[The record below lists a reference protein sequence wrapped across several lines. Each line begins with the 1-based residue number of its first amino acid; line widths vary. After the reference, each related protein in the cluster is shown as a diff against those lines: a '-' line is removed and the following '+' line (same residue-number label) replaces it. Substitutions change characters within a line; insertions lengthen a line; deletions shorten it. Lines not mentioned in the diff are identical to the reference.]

1 MRRLLAF
8 TALLVIVLVI
18 IIPALVVRFDFSG
31 PALQGGGV
39 IHKGEDVPIHVFIP
53 ELNKIV
59 EMNLED
65 YVKGVVAAEMPAE
78 FEFEALK
85 AQAVA
90 ARTYAVKNMIAFGGP
105 GLAEHPG
112 ADVSADHKQSQ
123 AWLSET
129 QLKAKWGPF
138 AYDRYWSKIGKAVD
152 ATRGQIITY
161 NGEPI
166 NAVFHSTSGERT
178 ASAKEVWGYDYPYLQ
193 SVACT
198 WDKASPRY
206 NEAKEIALTE
216 IEQRLGSDTGIMAA
230 AQSGNAAVASIID
243 LTDSGR
249 VDKVRIGSKTLTGQ
263 AVRDKLELRSTS
275 FTVEH
280 KGDKLIFKTIGYGH
294 GVGLCQYGANGMAK
308 EGRDYK
314 RILTY
319 YYTGVALKNI
329 FGS

>member
-31 PALQGGGV
+31 PALQGGGGL
-39 IHKGEDVPIHVFIP
+39 HRGEDVPIHVFIP

-78 FEFEALK
+78 FELEALK

-105 GLAEHPG
+105 GLADHPG

-152 ATRGQIITY
+152 ATRGQIIPTM
-161 NGEPI
+161 GSQSTLFFTQR
-166 NAVFHSTSGERT
+166 AV
-178 ASAKEVWGYDYPYLQ
+178 SALPVPKRFGAMIILICKVLPVPGIKRPHAIMKRKKSLLLKSN
-193 SVACT
+193 SV
-198 WDKASPRY
+198 
-206 NEAKEIALTE
+206 
-216 IEQRLGSDTGIMAA
+216 
-230 AQSGNAAVASIID
+230 
-243 LTDSGR
+243 
-249 VDKVRIGSKTLTGQ
+249 
-263 AVRDKLELRSTS
+263 
-275 FTVEH
+275 
-280 KGDKLIFKTIGYGH
+280 
-294 GVGLCQYGANGMAK
+294 
-308 EGRDYK
+308 
-314 RILTY
+314 
-319 YYTGVALKNI
+319 
-329 FGS
+329 